1 MKKTIISSSVRR
13 RLPRYYR
20 FAREL
25 LGADVLRI
33 SSSELSSM
41 MGITASQIRQDLSLI
56 GEFGLQGYGYNVKDL
71 YSGVGDILGVNRNF
85 SAVICGLSGIG
96 IALANHS
103 VFGARGVTLRALFD
117 DKLAG
122 TEIAGLIVLPMHEFE
137 RWCSENKTDIAVL
150 AVPRELAV
158 ETAGAAVRAGVC
170 GIWNFTGEDL
180 RADRAKNGIT
190 VANVNLHDSLMGL
203 CCSLHN
209 CDGQ

>member
-1 MKKTIISSSVRR
+1 MKKTNISASVRR

-33 SSSELSSM
+33 SSAELSSM

-85 SAVICGLSGIG
+85 TAVICGLSGIG
-96 IALANHS
+96 IALANHP
-103 VFGARGVTLRALFD
+103 VFGVRGITLRALFD

-122 TEIAGLIVLPMHEFE
+122 TETADLVVLPMLEFE

-158 ETAGAAVRAGVC
+158 ETAGAAVRAGVS
-170 GIWNFTGEDL
+170 GIWNFTGEDI
-180 RADRAKNGIT
+180 RADRAKNGIS
-190 VANVNLHDSLMGL
+190 VVNINLHDSLMSL